1 MFFSFSLTLK
11 YKLSIMLAVIRMG
24 KYLFYDIDG
33 TLVGKSKVVTKKT
46 QWAIHEAQRNGHKT
60 FLCTGRAPTSIVG
73 DIKKIGFDGIVCSAG
88 GFVIVDG
95 KYIFENFINQYVLS
109 EVMTLFINNHILFTL
124 ESKDAIY
131 ETPGVEEFF
140 HQKHEKDNQDN
151 LELMRF
157 LQLRRQG
164 ENRQPI
170 RNFDILKTGITK
182 VCFIATNKENFYS
195 CIPFLE
201 EFFNIVTFSKETDD
215 FVNGEII
222 IKNCTKADG
231 ILKVINHFHG
241 KMEDT
246 IGFGDSMNDYQMLEE
261 VNISVV
267 YENAPQQ
274 LKDLG
279 QYYFQDPDQDGI
291 YKVMK
296 ELNLIGEYG
305 EEE

>member
-1 MFFSFSLTLK
+1 
-11 YKLSIMLAVIRMG
+11 MG

-33 TLVGKSKVVTKKT
+33 TLTGKSKVVTKKT
-46 QWAIHEAQRNGHKT
+46 KWAIHEAQKNGHKA

-73 DIKKIGFDGIVCSAG
+73 DIQTIGFDGIVCSAG
-88 GFVIVDG
+88 GFVIIDG
-95 KYIFENFINQYVLS
+95 KYIFENFINQYILS
-109 EVMTLFINNHILFTL
+109 EVMTLFINNHVLFTL
-124 ESKDAIY
+124 ETKDAIY
-131 ETPGVEEFF
+131 ETPGVQEFF
-140 HQKHEKDNQDN
+140 HQKHQRDSQDN
-151 LELMRF
+151 VELMRF
-157 LQLRRQG
+157 LELRRQG

-170 RNFDILKTGITK
+170 HTFDILKTGVTK
-182 VCFIATNKENFYS
+182 ICFIASQKESFIK
-195 CIPFLE
+195 CIPFLK

-215 FVNGEII
+215 FINGEII

-231 ILKVINHFHG
+231 IIKVINYFHG
-241 KMEDT
+241 RMEDT

-261 VNISVV
+261 VNVGVV

-296 ELNLIGEYG
+296 ELNLVGEY
-305 EEE
+305 EEER